1 MSDKNKYYNY
11 VSFYRGIPVYVG
23 KGLDKRWEHTVNGQS
38 GSELI
43 NDFYFRYKYLNDMPL
58 DTYIVKRYKTNEQAI
73 KDEKRLINKYLPYCN
88 KCSGREHTSDYDFY
102 KKLEQ
107 VSIQNGFGTPE
118 VLYSKFDFRFLFTPK
133 GLFCTRTDL
142 AENSPFE
149 RTGEPYH
156 IKVKRNLYTH
166 FPEYFLQFMEHDSE
180 THGYFLSSFH
190 SKPLFLRMFEMGNK
204 SMFGSLKVDLNWKV
218 DALTRGSFDFA
229 EEFGFTY
236 DNFKLDKF
244 KYEQTL
250 MEAHVIDYT
259 KHLEFLK
266 AVQQR
271 EELKVKR
278 KLEKQEERQRK
289 KALVVTET
297 VQKTEITV
305 KHNTKITVKHD
316 SLRVKVSD
324 RVIEH
329 VESLGFEVSGK
340 GEWLNLS
347 TEIKPFRSISRLSKY
362 KPISE
367 ENFLIHN
374 LYDFKKKSD

>member
-1 MSDKNKYYNY
+1 MSEKNKYYNY

-43 NDFYFRYKYLNDMPL
+43 NDFYFRYKYFNDMPL

-73 KDEKRLINKYLPYCN
+73 KGEKRLINKYLPYCN
-88 KCSGREHTSDYDFY
+88 KCSGREHASDYDFY
-102 KKLEQ
+102 KKLER
-107 VSIQNGFGTPE
+107 VSLENGFDSPE

-133 GLFCTRTDL
+133 GLLCTRTDL

-149 RTGEPYH
+149 RTDEAYH
-156 IKVKRNLYTH
+156 IKVKSSLYVH

-190 SKPLFLRMFEMGNK
+190 SKPLFLRMFEMGDK
-204 SMFGSLKVDLNWKV
+204 SLFGSLKVDIDWKV

-244 KYEQTL
+244 KYEQTV
-250 MEAHVIDYT
+250 MESHVVAYT
-259 KHLEFLK
+259 KHLEYLK
-266 AVQQR
+266 TIQQR
-271 EELKVKR
+271 EELKAKR
-278 KLEKQEERQRK
+278 KLEKQEERERK
-289 KALVVTET
+289 KALAIADES
-297 VQKTEITV
+297 Q
-305 KHNTKITVKHD
+305 NTKIGVEYD
-316 SLRVKVSD
+316 NIRVKVSGK
-324 RVIEH
+324 VLEYA
-329 VESLGFEVSGK
+329 ESVGFDISGE

-347 TEIKPFRSISRLSKY
+347 RQIKPFRSISRLLKY

-367 ENFLIHN
+367 EDFLISN
-374 LYDFKKKSD
+374 LGWFKKKPD